1 MRKKKLLFVFNPYSG
16 KGLIKNKL
24 ADIVDT
30 FVKNDYEVT
39 IHPTQA
45 PQDARNLVSHKA
57 GKYDL
62 VVCSGGDGTLDEVVS
77 GMMKREEKK
86 PIGYIPAG
94 STNDFANSLKLPKDM
109 IKAAKAAVSGRCF
122 PCDVG
127 NMNEKYFVYVAAFGL
142 FTRVS
147 YGTPQEW
154 KNLLGHAAYI
164 LEGAKSLHTIK
175 EYPMHVECNG
185 DVIDGDFIF
194 GMVTNSISVGG
205 FKNMT
210 GPNVELDD
218 GLFEV
223 TLIKN
228 PKNPVELHEILRSLT
243 NLKDD
248 TDMIYS
254 CKTNEIRIVAEE
266 DVAWTM
272 DGEFGGDHRE
282 VLIRNEKQA
291 VTIMVD
297 EEAIG

>member
-1 MRKKKLLFVFNPYSG
+1 
-16 KGLIKNKL
+16 
-24 ADIVDT
+24 
-30 FVKNDYEVT
+30 
-39 IHPTQA
+39 
-45 PQDARNLVSHKA
+45 
-57 GKYDL
+57 
-62 VVCSGGDGTLDEVVS
+62 
-77 GMMKREEKK
+77 
-86 PIGYIPAG
+86 
-94 STNDFANSLKLPKDM
+94 
-109 IKAAKAAVSGRCF
+109 
-122 PCDVG
+122 
-127 NMNEKYFVYVAAFGL
+127 
-142 FTRVS
+142 
-147 YGTPQEW
+147 
-154 KNLLGHAAYI
+154 
-164 LEGAKSLHTIK
+164 
-175 EYPMHVECNG
+175 MHVECNG
-185 DVIDGDFIF
+185 DVIDGEFIF

-210 GPNVELDD
+210 GPNVQLDD

-266 DVAWTM
+266 DVAWTV